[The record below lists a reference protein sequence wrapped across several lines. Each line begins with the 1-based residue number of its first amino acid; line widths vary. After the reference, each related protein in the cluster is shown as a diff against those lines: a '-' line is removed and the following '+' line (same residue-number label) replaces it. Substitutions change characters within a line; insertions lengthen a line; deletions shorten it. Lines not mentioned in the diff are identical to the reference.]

1 MTEVHAEI
9 EEVSRLR
16 SNLDPLEENYRTRKL
31 ELSTL
36 EQSLQTKSA
45 ELLDVQQQ
53 IQKSTK
59 HLKYLARNFKQQSSL
74 FFLRFSDIKTSLA
87 LAPSESLETRLP
99 SVSPYL
105 VPALGVSLLL
115 NLVTGGAIITNYLE
129 PTARSDE
136 ETRDP
141 YQARAG

>member
-1 MTEVHAEI
+1 MAEVHAEI

-53 IQKSTK
+53 IEKSTK
-59 HLKYLARNFKQQSSL
+59 HLKYLVRNFKQQAS
-74 FFLRFSDIKTSLA
+74 
-87 LAPSESLETRLP
+87 
-99 SVSPYL
+99 
-105 VPALGVSLLL
+105 
-115 NLVTGGAIITNYLE
+115 
-129 PTARSDE
+129 
-136 ETRDP
+136 
-141 YQARAG
+141 